1 MQLKKYRLGELM
13 EVTRGTSL
21 SGEYYSAKGNL
32 IRLTLGNFDYKNNCF
47 KNDKSKDNLFFT
59 GAVKPEFILSKGDII
74 TPLTEQAVG
83 LLGST
88 AKIPCSE
95 TYIQSQ
101 DVALIKCNEK
111 LNPQFAFY
119 LIPSK
124 TVRSQLSAAA
134 QQTKIRHTS
143 PDKIKNC
150 TVWIP
155 EYSVQEKIG
164 NVLSALDEKIALNSR
179 INAKLEAM
187 AKRLYDYWFVQFEF
201 PFDFAQGKPDA
212 DDTFGN
218 IRPPISQAG
227 HTSTPAGQSRTYK
240 TGGGK
245 MVWNEQLKRE
255 IPEGW
260 EIVRFKDC
268 IKHINTGLNP
278 RDNFALGN
286 GNIKYITV
294 KNLTEEGIVDF
305 SNCDFIDENAQLMIH
320 NRSDI
325 QIGDILFAS
334 ICPLGRCYLINE
346 APKDWD
352 INESVFAIRP
362 NYENITSQF
371 LYLILRDSYYVKK
384 MNQKATGSIFK
395 GIRVN
400 DLEKIEIL
408 LPPKTIIDLFTE
420 KISPILNQQSK
431 LQQQSAKLTALRDRL
446 LPLLM
451 NGQVAVS
458 DNSEQA
464 KQNSGLDYEKKF
476 NKWLQNQGL
485 AARGHVDMKTLRA
498 IFNAMDDDDK

>member
-1 MQLKKYRLGELM
+1 MQLKKYTLGEIAEIYNGSTPSTKELDNYDGEIIWATPKDLSMQNSKYFYRGERNITQKGFDSCSAQMIPANNILM
-13 EVTRGTSL
+13 SSRAPIGLFAINKVDCCTNQG
-21 SGEYYSAKGNL
+21 
-32 IRLTLGNFDYKNNCF
+32 F
-47 KNDKSKDNLFFT
+47 KNIVLNKSISDVDFMYYFLKYH
-59 GAVKPEFILSKGDII
+59 VKEIES
-74 TPLTEQAVG
+74 
-83 LLGST
+83 LGSGT
-88 AKIPCSE
+88 TFKEI
-95 TYIQSQ
+95 
-101 DVALIKCNEK
+101 
-111 LNPQFAFY
+111 
-119 LIPSK
+119 SK
-124 TVRSQLSAAA
+124 TSFENFKISIPPLPVQQKIAA
-134 QQTKIRHTS
+134 
-143 PDKIKNC
+143 
-150 TVWIP
+150 
-155 EYSVQEKIG
+155 
-164 NVLSALDEKIALNSR
+164 VLSALDEKIALNSR

-187 AKRLYDYWFVQFEF
+187 AKRLYDYWFMQFEF
-201 PFDFAQGKPDA
+201 PFDFAQGKPNA
-212 DDTFGN
+212 GGTFGN

-227 HTSTPAGQSRTYK
+227 HTSTPAGQNRTYK

-260 EIVRFKDC
+260 EVVRFKDC

-325 QIGDILFAS
+325 QIGDILLAS

-458 DNSEQA
+458 DNSEQT